1 MLKVDFSLRSEMCRV
16 EVIFEYY
23 IAVELSEKH
32 NFLLTWIDLG
42 TLNSSKICLA
52 FWRIRGSRRLR
63 LFLKIMFLFLNRINN
78 I

>member
-32 NFLLTWIDLG
+32 NFLLT
-42 TLNSSKICLA
+42 
-52 FWRIRGSRRLR
+52 
-63 LFLKIMFLFLNRINN
+63 
-78 I
+78 